1 MAAVWKVWKNPKTDK
16 WEPTFAIVTGEP
28 NELMAPIH
36 DRMTTFVEPRD
47 YDEYLAPSERPPF
60 ISYAPCRANK
70 MKATLVGATP
80 ITNEQVGLFDS
91 Q

>member
-47 YDEYLAPSERPPF
+47 YDEYLAPSERPP
-60 ISYAPCRANK
+60 IYLLRTLPREQDESHARGSNSHHQRAGGS
-70 MKATLVGATP
+70 LR
-80 ITNEQVGLFDS
+80 
-91 Q
+91 